1 MSEQAKPANAGGKQD
16 GKFAPGTS
24 GNPSG
29 KAPGTRHRVTRA
41 VEALLEGQ
49 YEALTQAAITKAL
62 EGDGVALRLCLDRI
76 APPRRDAPISITL
89 PPVTS
94 AADAVAASSAL
105 LDAVAAGEVTPGE
118 AGPVMALLV
127 SHKGIVEA
135 GDLERRIAAL
145 EEKGT
150 KR

>member
-1 MSEQAKPANAGGKQD
+1 MTTRKNAGTTRGKP
-16 GKFAPGTS
+16 FAAGNSGRPPG
-24 GNPSG
+24 
-29 KAPGTRHRVTRA
+29 ARHKVTRA

-49 YEALTQAAITKAL
+49 HEALTQAAITKAL

-94 AADAVAASSAL
+94 AADAVVASSAL

-118 AGPVMALLV
+118 AGPVMALLTA
-127 SHKGIVEA
+127 HRAIVETVE
-135 GDLERRIAAL
+135 LERRIAAL
-145 EEKGT
+145 EEQKGSG
-150 KR
+150 R

>member
-1 MSEQAKPANAGGKQD
+1 MTKATPVNTGRKQAGTFP
-16 GKFAPGTS
+16 PGTS

-29 KAPGTRHRVTRA
+29 KPIGARHRVTRA

-49 YEALTQAAITKAL
+49 HAALTQAAIAKAL

-76 APPRRDAPISITL
+76 APPRRDAPISISL
-89 PPVTS
+89 PPVTA
-94 AADAVAASSAL
+94 AADAVVASSAL
-105 LDAVAAGEVTPGE
+105 LHAVAAGEVTPGE

-127 SHKGIVEA
+127 AHKGIVEA
-135 GDLERRIAAL
+135 ADLERRITAL

-150 KR
+150 NR

>member
-1 MSEQAKPANAGGKQD
+1 MTQGKYAGNTRGKP
-16 GKFAPGTS
+16 FST
-24 GNPSG
+24 GNPG
-29 KAPGTRHRVTRA
+29 KPIGARHRVTRA

-49 YEALTQAAITKAL
+49 HEALTQAAITKAL
-62 EGDGVALRLCLDRI
+62 EGDGVALRLCLDRL
-76 APPRRDAPISITL
+76 APPRKDAPISISL

-94 AADAVAASSAL
+94 AADAVVASSAL

-127 SHKGIVEA
+127 SHKAIVEA
-135 GDLERRIAAL
+135 GDLERRITAL
-145 EEKGT
+145 EEKGA

>member
-1 MSEQAKPANAGGKQD
+1 MTRKNAGTTRGKPFVA
-16 GKFAPGTS
+16 GNSGRPPG
-24 GNPSG
+24 
-29 KAPGTRHRVTRA
+29 ARHKVTRA

-49 YEALTQAAITKAL
+49 HEALTQAAITKAL

-94 AADAVAASSAL
+94 AADAVMASSAL
-105 LDAVAAGEVTPGE
+105 LDAVAAGQVTPGE

-127 SHKGIVEA
+127 AHKGIVES

-145 EEKGT
+145 EDQKGSG
-150 KR
+150 R

>member
-1 MSEQAKPANAGGKQD
+1 MTKATPANTGRKQT
-16 GKFAPGTS
+16 GRFRPGTS

-29 KAPGTRHRVTRA
+29 KPIGARHRVTRA

-49 YEALTQAAITKAL
+49 HEALTQAAITRAL

-76 APPRRDAPISITL
+76 APARKDSPISISL
-89 PPVTS
+89 PAVTA
-94 AADAVAASSAL
+94 AADAVVASSAL
-105 LDAVAAGEVTPGE
+105 LDAVATGEVTPGE

-127 SHKGIVEA
+127 AHKGIVEA
-135 GDLERRIAAL
+135 GDLERRITAL

>member
-1 MSEQAKPANAGGKQD
+1 MTDAPYND
-16 GKFAPGTS
+16 GRKTNGTFAS
-24 GNPSG
+24 GNSLG
-29 KAPGTRHRVTRA
+29 GSKRGSRHKVTLA

-49 YEALTQAAITKAL
+49 HEALTQAAIDKAL
-62 EGDGVALRLCLDRI
+62 QGDGVALRLCLDRL
-76 APPRRDAPISITL
+76 APPRKDAPISITL

-94 AADAVAASSAL
+94 AADAVVASSAL

-127 SHKGIVEA
+127 SHKAIIETGN
-135 GDLERRIAAL
+135 LESRIAAL
-145 EEKGT
+145 EEKGA

>member
-1 MSEQAKPANAGGKQD
+1 MTVKKTRKNAGTTRGRP
-16 GKFAPGTS
+16 FSA
-24 GNPSG
+24 GNPG
-29 KAPGTRHRVTRA
+29 RPLGARHRVTRA

-49 YEALTQAAITKAL
+49 HEALTQSAISKAL

-76 APPRRDAPISITL
+76 APPRKDAPISIIL
-89 PPVTS
+89 PPVSS
-94 AADAVAASSAL
+94 AADAVVASSAL
-105 LDAVAAGEVTPGE
+105 LDAVATGEVTPGE

-127 SHKGIVEA
+127 SHKAIVEA
-135 GDLERRIAAL
+135 GDLERRITAL

>member
-1 MSEQAKPANAGGKQD
+1 MTTGNNAGKTRGKP
-16 GKFAPGTS
+16 FATGNSGRPPG
-24 GNPSG
+24 
-29 KAPGTRHRVTRA
+29 ARHKVTRA

-49 YEALTQAAITKAL
+49 HEALTQAAITKAL

-94 AADAVAASSAL
+94 AADAFAASSAL